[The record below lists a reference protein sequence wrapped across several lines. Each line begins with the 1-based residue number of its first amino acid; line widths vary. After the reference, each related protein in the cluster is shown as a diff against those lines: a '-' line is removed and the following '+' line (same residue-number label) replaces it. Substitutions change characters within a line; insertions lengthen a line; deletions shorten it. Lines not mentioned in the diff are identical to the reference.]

1 MSKPAFSRESMKK
14 RYYNGLL
21 NIKEVLFE
29 RLEIVTFNCED
40 GKPGVLIWQGK
51 QSKPVNFIKFPN
63 DEKRDNFVKYAI
75 TEEKELMEEKK
86 ALAEIRKNAK
96 HPYKVGDILTGS
108 WGYDQTNVDAF
119 QVTELKGKSLILERI
134 GFKTV
139 DGSEAFMSH
148 SVLPVKDDFIY
159 DGYRVSK
166 IRKLPQTHNGKEW
179 YVKLHHSCYL
189 SLWDGSSMYQSYY
202 A

>member
-14 RYYNGLL
+14 SYYIGLS
-21 NIKEVLFE
+21 NIKESIVE

-40 GKPGVLIWQGK
+40 GKPGILIWKGK
-51 QSKPVNFIKFPN
+51 QSKPVSFIKFPN

-75 TEEKELMEEKK
+75 TEEKELMEEKR

-119 QVTELKGKSLILERI
+119 QVTELKGKSLILKRI
-134 GFKTV
+134 GFESV
-139 DGSEAFMSH
+139 DGSDGFMCDR
-148 SVLPVKDDFIY
+148 VLPVKDDFVTS
-159 DGYRVSK
+159 DYRATE
-166 IRKLPQTHNGKEW
+166 IRKIPQTHNGESW

-189 SLWDGSSMYQSYY
+189 DLWDGSSMYQSYY